1 VRELKMRDR
10 DGDVIMENAWQ
21 CGQCLVPV
29 RGEDGWER
37 WGGALLLCEEPSL
50 QVVCDGYCWEGE

>member
-1 VRELKMRDR
+1 MRDR

-50 QVVCDGYCWEGE
+50 QVVWDGYCWEGE